1 MQSKDINT
9 LREIYQKVIC
19 EGREI
24 IYDDQ
29 NQDQQ
34 TDFAYHAKEIETE
47 AERIKILDS
56 QYDLIKKFFD
66 KDLADSANYG
76 WYSDE
81 TTVSTKIYTPDSYTD
96 DSYSSLTSAIDDRT
110 GKVMHIIPGGDR
122 NKLPDKSEEMF
133 GGMLDAI

>member
-9 LREIYQKVIC
+9 LRELYQKLIC
-19 EGREI
+19 EAREV
-24 IYDDQ
+24 IYDDD
-29 NQDQQ
+29 NHEQQ
-34 TDFAYHAKEIETE
+34 LDFAYHAKEVATE

-76 WYSDE
+76 WYTDE
-81 TTVSTKIYTPDSYTD
+81 TTVSTKIYTPDPHTGDRYT
-96 DSYSSLTSAIDDRT
+96 SLTSAIDDRN

-122 NKLPDKSEEMF
+122 NKLPDKSEQMF